1 MIKWSIL
8 FFLIPFCVDAQFKK
22 IKSFEVKDNIVSAS
36 VDRPGDLYVA
46 FHSGTIQKYSVDG
59 VLLASSTN
67 SSLPTLFDPRDG
79 ARLFTYRKATES
91 YQFLS
96 PLLEE
101 VSTTKINQAFAIAPY
116 LACTFGD
123 QGIAILDSADWSV
136 KRVNLRTSIVNM
148 EATIQSLI
156 SDKTKITFMRE
167 YQNFIFLLDK
177 SKGILVLN
185 SIGKVIKTID
195 ASGLTYFNF
204 LGEELYYLQD
214 GQLKFIDLFTA
225 ETRSITLPEPCD
237 VALLTDER
245 LFLIQKNQV
254 NVFGFHP

>member
-8 FFLIPFCVDAQFKK
+8 FFLLPFCAEAQFKK
-22 IKSFEVKDNIVSAS
+22 IKSFELKDNVVSAS
-36 VDRPGDLYVA
+36 VDRPGDLYVE
-46 FHSGTIQKYSVDG
+46 FHSGVIQKYSVDG
-59 VLLASSTN
+59 LLLASSTN
-67 SSLPTLFDPRDG
+67 AVLPTLFDPRDG
-79 ARLFTYRKATES
+79 ARLFTYGKATQS

-101 VSTTKINQAFAIAPY
+101 VSITKMNQAFAIAPY

-123 QGIAILDSADWSV
+123 QGMVILDSADWSV
-136 KRVNLRTSIVNM
+136 KRVNLRTSIVSM
-148 EATIQSLI
+148 EASIQSLI

-167 YQNFIFLLDK
+167 YQNFIFLLDQ

-185 SIGKVIKTID
+185 SMGKLIKTIEVT
-195 ASGLTYFNF
+195 GLTYFNF

-214 GQLKFIDLFTA
+214 GQLKFTDLFTA
-225 ETRSITLPEPCD
+225 EKRSMPLPEVCD

-245 LFLIQKNQV
+245 LYLIKDNLV
-254 NVFGFHP
+254 NILSIEH